1 MLDMPVHDRR
11 RRTQAETMR
20 GPYDVEPLCRIH
32 LVRADDG
39 AHLVVQDLGGGARQG
54 AQSRGLELRQ
64 KRPNWDAKRRRA
76 LRDLQ
81 WREGVNVHIRDRRL
95 DGAANAE
102 IGLAGVIRMDAA
114 LKTYL
119 GGASLPRL
127 GRAAHDFLERE
138 VIGRAAQ
145 RLVRLA
151 LGKGAE
157 LATIVADVGIVD
169 VAVDDVADG
178 VAGHCLAKSV

>member
-1 MLDMPVHDRR
+1 M
-11 RRTQAETMR
+11 
-20 GPYDVEPLCRIH
+20 
-32 LVRADDG
+32 
-39 AHLVVQDLGGGARQG
+39 
-54 AQSRGLELRQ
+54 
-64 KRPNWDAKRRRA
+64 
-76 LRDLQ
+76 
-81 WREGVNVHIRDRRL
+81 HIRDRRL
-95 DGAANAE
+95 DGAADAE
-102 IGLAGVIRMDAA
+102 IGLAGVLRMDAA

-119 GGASLPRL
+119 GGASLPCL

-145 RLVRLA
+145 RLMRLA

-178 VAGHCLAKSV
+178 IAGHCPAKSVGRADDASVVGVARREQPHDVRRIQAVAG